1 MKDLYLPEA
10 HNDFVFA
17 FVGEAAPLLYIAA
30 ALVSAVLLL
39 KFFSRKK

>member
-10 HNDFVFA
+10 HNDFTFA
-17 FVGEAAPLLYIAA
+17 LVGEADPLLLLAA
-30 ALVSAVLLL
+30 ALIFAVLLL